1 VTGNYGVYGLAIR
14 MLGYLR
20 RTEIP
25 VPRGITIGATRY
37 PTKEAVRNICRSIVQ
52 RYGIGGDITE
62 PDDDAFCRDLLERHP
77 EYDLKRGAGIAH
89 FRVIAHTDH
98 GRRSV
103 GIGLVRLDGEVAD
116 FSWNACLTP
125 FSQRTQVLAAL
136 RHAVADQVA
145 ISRNAALS
153 SGQPLLCSVTGTPI
167 RSAAE
172 LHIDHAAPTFLE
184 LAEDFIADNGGV
196 DAFRILPESGVGVS
210 YIELEDKGLERRW
223 QERHRE
229 RAVLRPVLKRVN
241 LSDLRRGNE
250 PGTTTP

>member
-1 VTGNYGVYGLAIR
+1 MTGKYGVHGFAIR
-14 MLGYLR
+14 IPGYLR

-25 VPRGITIGATRY
+25 VPRGITIGATHY
-37 PTKEAVRNICRSIVQ
+37 PTKEAVRNVCRGIVQ
-52 RYGIGGDITE
+52 RYGIDGDVTD
-62 PDDDAFCRDLLERHP
+62 PDDDAFCRNLLECHP
-77 EYDLKRGAGIAH
+77 EYDLKRGAGVAH

-136 RHAVADQVA
+136 RHAVAGQVA
-145 ISRNAALS
+145 IARNAALS
-153 SGQPLLCSVTGTPI
+153 SGQPLVCSVTGTPI
-167 RSAAE
+167 ASATE

-196 DAFRILPESGVGVS
+196 DAFRILPDSGAGVS
-210 YIELEDKGLERRW
+210 YIELEDKELEKRW
-223 QERHRE
+223 QDHHQK

-241 LSDLRRGNE
+241 LSDLRRTNG
-250 PGTTTP
+250 PDTTTP